1 MSTNDN
7 QDQEIDLGQISKK
20 VGEFFEGISTK
31 IFKGILFIKMNFIL
45 FISLFVIGIVLGFLL
60 DSTTKVYDNQVI
72 VTPNFGTTEYLYS
85 KIDLI
90 NSKITQNDTVFLKAI
105 GIKDFKNLKKI
116 KVEPII
122 DIYSFVNNNT
132 AIASN
137 AENTQNFEL
146 VKLLAEDGDINK
158 VIKDKLTSRN
168 YSEHTI
174 SITTSSFATNKN
186 LIDPILLYLNK
197 NDYYQKLQKTLVNN
211 INIKIKE
218 DQIIINQIDVL
229 LNQFSTTTA
238 ANQKSDKLV
247 YYNENSQLNDILG
260 TKNGLISSI
269 GYQKTQLITIDKII
283 KDKSRV
289 LNVKNT
295 KGTNNKM
302 KFILPIV
309 LIFGFLFISFFKSF
323 YRKQSAKSKI

>member
-31 IFKGILFIKMNFIL
+31 IFKGMLFIKKNFIL
-45 FISLFVIGIVLGFLL
+45 FISLFVIGIFLGFLL
-60 DSTTKVYDNQVI
+60 DSTIKTFDNQVI

-132 AIASN
+132 AVASN
-137 AENTQNFEL
+137 AQNTQNFEL

-158 VIKDKLTSRN
+158 VIKDKLTSKN

-174 SITTSSFATNKN
+174 CISTSSFTTNKN

-197 NDYYQKLQKTLVNN
+197 NDYYQKIQKMFVEN
-211 INIKIKE
+211 INIKMKE

-229 LNQFSTTTA
+229 LNQFTATTA

-260 TKNGLISSI
+260 TKNGLISGI
-269 GYQKTQLITIDKII
+269 GYQKAQLISIDKII

-289 LNVKNT
+289 LNIKNT

-302 KFILPIV
+302 KLVLPILLV
-309 LIFGFLFISFFKSF
+309 FGFLFISFFKSF
-323 YRKQSAKSKI
+323 YRKQTAKSKI